1 MSKRTRRIAAVPP
14 ARASGARRAR
24 TLILPLVFTLALFA
38 FGLLPSARR
47 YPEVLGSYWGVGAA
61 LLAWNAALFVRVL
74 RGGRTLGL
82 EVALRRQHYFQACVQ
97 LSIFGYWGWYWR
109 QVYESADMIA
119 VQLVFAYAFDALLS
133 WSRRDTYTLGFGPFP
148 IIFSINLFL
157 WFKPEWFYLQFV
169 LVALGFAAKE
179 LIRWEK
185 AGRRVHIFNPS
196 SFPLAVFSV
205 VLILTG
211 TTHLTWGQEISFTQA
226 YPPHIYLWIF
236 LVSLP
241 GQFFFGITLMTMS
254 AVVTAYAWILLYAA
268 VTGTGY
274 FFESIIPI
282 SSVLGMY
289 LLFTDPA
296 TAPRSDLGRIMF
308 GVLYGLSVVAIF
320 GLLQGEGIP
329 SFYDKLLL
337 VPILNLMIQGLDQLA
352 GSRAL
357 KRFDPAALA
366 ARLSPPQRNLAYMS
380 VWAVVFAITQLLTGN
395 DQQLARHNLLGPILL
410 SQGDTQAAIA
420 EFREAARIGAD
431 RSWSHANLG
440 VALMRVGQFQ
450 DAIAP
455 LERAIELQPDGKTQH
470 TLAVALAR
478 VGQQSAAVDHFEE
491 AIRLQPEWV
500 EAWAD
505 LAWLRATS
513 PDASVRDPAEA
524 IRLASRATELSGGG
538 NPAMLDTLAAAY
550 ASAGRFEEAIR
561 TAETAEAL
569 CAAGIT
575 PELGAAIQT
584 RLNLYRAG
592 QPPI

>member
-1 MSKRTRRIAAVPP
+1 MAAAPP
-14 ARASGARRAR
+14 ARPSGARRAR
-24 TLILPLVFTLALFA
+24 ALILPLVFTLTLFA
-38 FGLLPSARR
+38 FAFLPSGRR
-47 YPEVLGSYWGVGAA
+47 YPEVLESYWGAGAA
-61 LLAWNAALFVRVL
+61 LLAWNAVLLVQVL

-82 EVALRRQHYFQACVQ
+82 EVVLRPQHYFQACVQ
-97 LSIFGYWGWYWR
+97 LSIYAYWGWYWR

-133 WSRRDTYTLGFGPFP
+133 WSRRDTHTLGFGPFP
-148 IIFSINLFL
+148 IILSINLFL
-157 WFKPEWFYLQFV
+157 WFKPEWFYLQFL
-169 LVALGFAAKE
+169 LVGLGFAAKE
-179 LIRWEK
+179 FIRWEK
-185 AGRRVHIFNPS
+185 TGRRVHIFNPS
-196 SFPLAVFSV
+196 SFPLAIFSV

-211 TTHLTWGQEISFTQA
+211 TTRFTWGQEISFTQA

-268 VTGTGY
+268 VTGTGF

-320 GLLQGEGIP
+320 GLLQSHGIP

-337 VPILNLMIQGLDQLA
+337 VPILNLLIQIIDQLA

-366 ARLSPPQRNLAYMS
+366 ARLSPRQRNIAYMS
-380 VWAVVFAITQLLTGN
+380 VWAVVFAITQLWSGN
-395 DQQLARHNLLGPILL
+395 DQQLARHNLLGPMLL
-410 SQGDTQAAIA
+410 SQGDTQGAIA
-420 EFREAARIGAD
+420 EFREAERIGAD
-431 RSWSHANLG
+431 HSWTHANLG
-440 VALMRVGQFQ
+440 VALVRLGQYQ

-455 LERAIELQPDGKTQH
+455 LERAIELQPDGNTQR
-470 TLAVALAR
+470 TLAVALAGA
-478 VGQQSAAVDHFEE
+478 GQQSAAIDHFEE
-491 AIRLQPEWV
+491 AIRLKPDWV
-500 EAWAD
+500 EPWAD

-513 PDASVRDPAEA
+513 PDANVRDPAEA
-524 IRLASRATELSGGG
+524 IRLASHATELSGGG

-561 TAETAEAL
+561 TAESAEAL
-569 CAAGIT
+569 CASGVT
-575 PELGAAIQT
+575 PELGAAIQM
-584 RLNLYRAG
+584 RLNRYRAG